1 MYAEIDDDFIDSEFD
16 ATSCNDYCSLPAS
29 PSRRG
34 SVPAKKISCDQTSAG
49 GSVFVFDATAANLN
63 VPKTGTRSRKLD
75 SEGYEKPI
83 TTAEKR
89 RNVTYLNTAYEIS
102 NR

>member
-16 ATSCNDYCSLPAS
+16 ATSCNDYCALPAS
-29 PSRRG
+29 PSQRG

-49 GSVFVFDATAANLN
+49 GSVFVFDATTANLN
-63 VPKTGTRSRKLD
+63 VPKTVSRPRKLD

-102 NR
+102 NK